1 MKETVNRKFSTWLR
15 GLVTAMV
22 AGGTA
27 TTSLAY
33 AWPSDKAIVL
43 QPAALP
49 QLARQPGQAMLLHES
64 DDGRTLLYVEQSQ
77 GTRLA
82 IFDVTYPA
90 RIRSTGAV
98 QLDAP
103 GEFDFVATF
112 GNRAEVVRFREGKG
126 DAVLDLSK
134 ANAPALKTGQRL
146 TLQGTTTP
154 LIENDITAR
163 SQTGRNTQP
172 SQDYQLV
179 ETESLEE
186 LNGVVDAKQIRE
198 QVTNRDTGTT
208 FLLTE
213 SGLYV
218 IRRPVA
224 ERDKE
229 RREDERR
236 LLYSGG

>member
-1 MKETVNRKFSTWLR
+1 VEESGNRRFSKCLR
-15 GLVTAMV
+15 RV
-22 AGGTA
+22 AAAIIASGTA
-27 TTSLAY
+27 ATSLAY
-33 AWPSDKAIVL
+33 AWPSDKPIVV

-49 QLARQPGQAMLLHES
+49 EPARQAGQAMLLHDS

-77 GTRLA
+77 GTQLA

-90 RIRSTGAV
+90 HIKSAGAV
-98 QLDAP
+98 QLDTP
-103 GEFDFVATF
+103 GPFDFVSKVD
-112 GNRAEVVRFREGKG
+112 NRAEVVRFREGKG
-126 DAVLDLSK
+126 EAVLDLTK
-134 ANAPALKTGQRL
+134 GNAPALKTAQRL
-146 TLQGTTTP
+146 TLQGTTAP
-154 LIENDITAR
+154 LIEDRITAR
-163 SQTGRNTQP
+163 SETDRTTQP
-172 SQDYQLV
+172 SQGHQLV

-186 LNGVVDAKQIRE
+186 LDGVIGAKQIRE

-218 IRRPVA
+218 IRGPLA

-236 LLYSGG
+236 TLYSGG

>member
-1 MKETVNRKFSTWLR
+1 MEKSGSRRFSKCLR
-15 GLVTAMV
+15 RV
-22 AGGTA
+22 AAAIVASGTA
-27 TTSLAY
+27 ATTLAY
-33 AWPSDKAIVL
+33 GWPSDKPIVV

-49 QLARQPGQAMLLHES
+49 EPARQAGQAMLLYDS

-82 IFDVTYPA
+82 IFDVTNPA
-90 RIRSTGAV
+90 RIKSAGAV

-103 GEFDFVATF
+103 GPFDFVSKV
-112 GNRAEVVRFREGKG
+112 GNRTEVVRFREGKG
-126 DAVLDLSK
+126 EAVLDLTK
-134 ANAPALKTGQRL
+134 ANAPALKTAQRL
-146 TLQGTTTP
+146 TLQGTTAP
-154 LIENDITAR
+154 LIEDRITAR
-163 SQTGRNTQP
+163 SQTDRNTQP

-186 LNGVVDAKQIRE
+186 SNGVVDAKQIRE